1 MESKFSFN
9 PSEWQNMNLASW
21 VNDSFELAKSGVYPG
36 VVAGQPL
43 SEEYLKKNKEAL
55 ERQIVLGG
63 LRLAYVMETIFV
75 ENIENSYFLQ

>member
-1 MESKFSFN
+1 MDIS
-9 PSEWQNMNLASW
+9 SW

-43 SEEYLKKNKEAL
+43 TEEYLERNKNAL

-63 LRLAYVMETIFV
+63 LRLAYVI
-75 ENIENSYFLQ
+75 ENIFGNNTENRYFLQ